1 MFNHLRQYPVVLLSI
16 IADASYAQR
25 SQLPGVLIINLCY
38 RHIVTTTDA
47 ADDGLQYLPLAFE
60 GLVLRQAK
68 PQLAY
73 TKVHMMVIPDAEAIV
88 HWQTFGVQLLP
99 TDAIQSLIRGLLHTS
114 FLILFHVIPVLPS
127 IIPALPYVI
136 PAYEPSVG
144 EALVA
149 SRRRK
154 SRGGNTMECDVLS
167 GQTKS

>member
-99 TDAIQSLIRGLLHTS
+99 TDTIRCGLTLE
-114 FLILFHVIPVLPS
+114 LPQDRIAW
-127 IIPALPYVI
+127 IIPAIREETVNGRENSLF
-136 PAYEPSVG
+136 
-144 EALVA
+144 
-149 SRRRK
+149 
-154 SRGGNTMECDVLS
+154 
-167 GQTKS
+167 